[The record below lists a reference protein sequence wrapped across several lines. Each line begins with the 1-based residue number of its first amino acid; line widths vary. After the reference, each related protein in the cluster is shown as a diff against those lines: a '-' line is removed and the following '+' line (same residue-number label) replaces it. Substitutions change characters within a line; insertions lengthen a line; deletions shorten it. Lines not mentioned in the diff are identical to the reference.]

1 MKWESVEY
9 YEYENGNDKPGVFTI
24 PDYLDPEPLEV
35 IGNIM
40 YTVTGLV
47 FSNLQIPD
55 MDIEKTL
62 REISTDREK
71 KLWSIYILWKWQN
84 KVGKLF
90 TNLI

>member
-1 MKWESVEY
+1 
-9 YEYENGNDKPGVFTI
+9 
-24 PDYLDPEPLEV
+24 
-35 IGNIM
+35 M

-71 KLWSIYILWKWQN
+71 KLWSIYFREMTKQS
-84 KVGKLF
+84 GK
-90 TNLI
+90 TIH

>member
-71 KLWSIYILWKWQN
+71 KLWSIYFREMTKQS
-84 KVGKLF
+84 GK
-90 TNLI
+90 TIH